1 MATIFWKL
9 CIKFANKTIPPR
21 RSRGQKGPDMKY
33 YFIDRQGNSRKLT
46 AKEVRERLTPD
57 QQLEAIEAKRQDP
70 LEEVSF
76 MTSGGV
82 IMCEA

>member
-1 MATIFWKL
+1 
-9 CIKFANKTIPPR
+9 
-21 RSRGQKGPDMKY
+21 MKY

-70 LEEVSF
+70 LEDVSF

-82 IMCEA
+82 IVCEM

>member
-1 MATIFWKL
+1 
-9 CIKFANKTIPPR
+9 
-21 RSRGQKGPDMKY
+21 MKY
-33 YFIDRQGNSRKLT
+33 VVYN
-46 AKEVRERLTPD
+46 AKTGIRELSPAEVRELLTPD

-82 IMCEA
+82 IVCEM

>member
-1 MATIFWKL
+1 
-9 CIKFANKTIPPR
+9 
-21 RSRGQKGPDMKY
+21 MKY
-33 YFIDRQGNSRKLT
+33 IVYN
-46 AKEVRERLTPD
+46 AKTGRRELSPAEVRDLLTPD

-82 IMCEA
+82 IVCEM

>member
-1 MATIFWKL
+1 
-9 CIKFANKTIPPR
+9 
-21 RSRGQKGPDMKY
+21 MKY

-76 MTSGGV
+76 MTSGGMV
-82 IMCEA
+82 VCESEY

>member
-1 MATIFWKL
+1 
-9 CIKFANKTIPPR
+9 
-21 RSRGQKGPDMKY
+21 MKY

-82 IMCEA
+82 IVCEL

>member
-1 MATIFWKL
+1 
-9 CIKFANKTIPPR
+9 
-21 RSRGQKGPDMKY
+21 MKY

-70 LEEVSF
+70 MEEVSY
-76 MTSGGV
+76 MTKLGRV
-82 IMCEA
+82 VCETEC

>member
-1 MATIFWKL
+1 
-9 CIKFANKTIPPR
+9 
-21 RSRGQKGPDMKY
+21 MKY

-76 MTSGGV
+76 MTIGGRIV
-82 IMCEA
+82 CEQ

>member
-1 MATIFWKL
+1 
-9 CIKFANKTIPPR
+9 
-21 RSRGQKGPDMKY
+21 MKY

-57 QQLEAIEAKRQDP
+57 QRQDP

-76 MTSGGV
+76 MTAGGWIV
-82 IMCEA
+82 CEM

>member
-1 MATIFWKL
+1 
-9 CIKFANKTIPPR
+9 
-21 RSRGQKGPDMKY
+21 MKY

-57 QQLEAIEAKRQDP
+57 QQLEAIETKRADP

-76 MTSGGV
+76 MTKCGMV
-82 IMCEA
+82 VCESEY

>member
-1 MATIFWKL
+1 
-9 CIKFANKTIPPR
+9 
-21 RSRGQKGPDMKY
+21 MKY
-33 YFIDRQGNSRKLT
+33 VVYN
-46 AKEVRERLTPD
+46 AKTGMRELSPAEVRELLTPD

-82 IMCEA
+82 IVCESEY

>member
-1 MATIFWKL
+1 
-9 CIKFANKTIPPR
+9 
-21 RSRGQKGPDMKY
+21 MKY

-70 LEEVSF
+70 LEEVSY
-76 MTSGGV
+76 MTSGGRIV
-82 IMCEA
+82 CESEY